1 MKNSMIMR
9 RTLSFLLTFTLICG
23 MLAGTGLSVYADTVA
38 SIGGVGYESL
48 EAAVASAQ
56 QGDIII
62 LNSDAYVSSTV
73 NINGKAVYITA
84 ADGGYS
90 IRRASGFD
98 GAIFDIYSGE
108 LGIYS
113 GVTVDG
119 EGRSVSSTLVRVSG
133 GSFTMDSGCSIQG
146 NSIDVSGG
154 AAVNVNS
161 GSFSFMGGSISSV
174 SNVAVY
180 IDSGASFRM
189 SGDAAFGAGSALR
202 LGGSSYIEIPAA
214 INLSSDVAIYADNLS
229 DGRTIAQLGGI
240 SLTQD
245 QLSRFKIMGTDE
257 IYSVVQSG
265 TRVVAHKESEPE
277 QYTEVVEYN
286 GEKYDNLNDAIADVR
301 EEYATLYLLKS
312 FTVDYNTVI
321 DGDKNIYIV
330 PKSDA
335 VVSRADGYT
344 GTMFTVESGTTLTL
358 GGTLQ
363 VNGAGIEAAG
373 SAFAVMGVLTL
384 ESGVIITNHN
394 GASAVSVTNG
404 SFAMNG
410 GSINGNVASNGTVN
424 LSSSSFVMNAGQI
437 KSNRT
442 VNGGG
447 VYANDSTLDIRG
459 GDICLNNASNGGGV
473 YIAKGSMAMSGGRI
487 YGNTAGS
494 GASVY
499 TNGSVTL
506 SGSAAL
512 AANSSV
518 SVYLGAD
525 ALINV
530 ADGWSPEAVSGYNGV
545 ITVAMNE
552 YKLNRVVVSFA
563 SSPVSEAFALDASQ
577 QALVLKAVGNNLV
590 VAPGNE
596 GDVAYFNNRGYAT
609 LEEAFAAIPDNGAGT
624 VYLVGDAQVAQT
636 IIIKPTQNLTLSVT
650 ERPGAEEEFTGRRVT
665 RFEGFDGAIFDI
677 PKGATFAI
685 GAPEGKSLSIDGE
698 LKTVKDSAFI
708 VKGVLDIG
716 VGASIVNHNFV
727 GTENA
732 ATGVFTYGGGVRV
745 ESGGVCMLSGG
756 TVSGCY
762 ASYGGGIS
770 LDNGTLTLSKG
781 YISGNTALFGGGI
794 YSVTTKP
801 EETAEPQTDDMTAP
815 LLRSVIN
822 ISEGIITQNK
832 AISNAAVPYSG
843 MGGGLLVGS
852 GAYCSV
858 TGGSINGNTAV
869 YGGGISVGEVPVFDE
884 NIDEMLTE
892 ACDFILSDKVY
903 IAQDNDIYLAYPE
916 LNVIKV
922 KPELKSQTTAITVTL
937 PDHLPANIPVV
948 QYVREIPA
956 IDPAAAD
963 EPETVPAADT
973 QAPKLTAQPAI
984 DKPLFKLDE
993 NAAKYFALLLSEDD
1007 PSVIIAGIKNGNFGG
1022 IESGKV
1028 FNGLKRFEE
1037 ADGVDEPIPVVYDPI
1052 TLGSKGVFTAHYEF
1066 TYPTAL
1072 YTGFT
1077 RSITAPL
1084 PKGTYITLIDYN
1096 VKGQAYYY
1104 YYKVTGEEKVIK
1116 GENLVADLPDGE
1128 TPVYTPDV
1136 IEIPLN
1142 EFMKMGTTNQYYK
1155 DSYETL
1161 FDTEA
1166 EFNTERMVFIVDF
1179 TYAELSEGYTMAG
1192 DFRMEWNHYIPVY
1205 GDILCDI
1212 TGSECCVDF
1221 SVTDSRLSEAYIDTD
1236 GTKVT
1241 VSYTLGA
1248 DSLAANRNC
1257 GVVLLRLNG
1266 RYPAGTYFT
1275 DADGNVYSVPTRSS
1289 VAAIPMP
1296 RDSRGNVI
1304 RKAELELTVA
1314 NYYGTSIPGT
1324 DIYAMLC
1331 ASNDG
1336 EHYSAF
1342 TECDAESDYVV
1353 LNLAARDKYA
1363 ILVTNTGNED
1373 KPFFD
1378 GITSLNK
1385 DEFIEMN
1392 VKATMN
1398 SADVSEFTLFLQK
1411 KTKDGYENCPLSE
1424 LFKIED
1430 QEIMSVALAT
1440 GKISLEPVDNLE
1452 ALLKNE
1458 FKIGFSIGDK
1468 TEFVKVNVTKD

>member
-1 MKNSMIMR
+1 MKGSMIFR
-9 RTLSFLLTFTLICG
+9 RALSLLLTLTLVCT
-23 MLAGTGLSVYADTVA
+23 MLAGTGLSVNAETVA
-38 SIGGVGYESL
+38 SIGTIGYESL

-62 LNSDAYVSSTV
+62 LNSDAYVSST
-73 NINGKAVYITA
+73 IDISGKAVYIT
-84 ADGGYS
+84 GSYT
-90 IRRASGFD
+90 IRRAPGFS
-98 GAIFDIYSGE
+98 GAIFNITSGE

-113 GVTVDG
+113 GVSIDG
-119 EGRSVSSTLVRVSG
+119 EGRSVSATLVRVDG
-133 GSFTMDSGCSIQG
+133 GSFTMDSGCSVTG
-146 NSIDVSGG
+146 NSIDVDGG
-154 AAVNVNS
+154 AAVNVRA
-161 GSFSFMGGSISSV
+161 GSFSFMGGSVASG

-180 IDSGASFRM
+180 ISSGAGFRM
-189 SGDAAFGAGSALR
+189 SGDAVFGAGSALH
-202 LGGSSYIEIPAA
+202 LGGASYIEIPTA
-214 INLSSDVAIYADNLS
+214 IDLSSDVAVYADNLS
-229 DGRTIAQLGGI
+229 DGRAIAQLGSGV
-240 SLTQD
+240 SLTED
-245 QLSRFKIMGTDE
+245 QLSRFKIMGTDD
-257 IYSVVQSG
+257 IYTVVQSG
-265 TRVVAHKESEPE
+265 MQVVAHKDSAPE

-286 GEKYDNLNDAIADVR
+286 GQKYDTLNDALSNVR

-312 FTVDYNTVI
+312 FSVNYNTAVT
-321 DGDKNIYIV
+321 GGRNIYIV
-330 PKSDA
+330 PKTDA
-335 VVSRADGYT
+335 VISRADGYLD
-344 GTMFTVESGTTLTL
+344 TMFTVESGTTLTL

-363 VNGAGIEAAG
+363 INGSGIEASS
-373 SAFAVMGVLTL
+373 SAFTVMGGLTL
-384 ESGVIITNHN
+384 ESGVIITNHS
-394 GASAVSVTNG
+394 GASAVSVSSG
-404 SFAMNG
+404 SFTMNG
-410 GSINGNVASNGTVN
+410 GSLNGNVASNGTVN
-424 LSSSSFVMNAGQI
+424 LSSASFTMNAGQI
-437 KSNRT
+437 RSNKT

-447 VYANDSTLDIRG
+447 IYADGSTLDIRG
-459 GDICLNNASNGGGV
+459 GDISLNSASNGGGV
-473 YIAKGSMAMSGGRI
+473 YIAKGSMTMSGGRI
-487 YGNTAGS
+487 YGNTAGM

-499 TNGSVTL
+499 TNGPISL

-525 ALINV
+525 ALFNV
-530 ADGWSPEAVSGYNGV
+530 AEGWSPETVSGYNGV
-545 ITVAMNE
+545 ISVAMNE

-563 SSPVSEAFALDASQ
+563 SAPISDAFTLDASQ
-577 QALVLKAVGNNLV
+577 QALVLKVVGNNLV

-636 IIIKPTQNLTLSVT
+636 IIIKPGQNLTLSVT

-665 RFEGFDGAIFDI
+665 RFEGFDGALFDI
-677 PKGATFAI
+677 SKGATFAV
-685 GAPEGKSLSIDGE
+685 GAPEGKTLTIDGE
-698 LKTVKDSAFI
+698 SRAVKDSAFI

-716 VGASIVNHNFV
+716 VGALISNHNFI

-732 ATGVFTYGGGVRV
+732 AEGVFTYGGGVRV
-745 ESGGVCMLSGG
+745 EGGGVCMLSGG

-781 YISGNTALFGGGI
+781 YISGNTALYGGGI

-801 EETAEPQTDDMTAP
+801 AEAVQPQAGAETAP

-832 AISNAAVPYSG
+832 AVSNAAAPYSG
-843 MGGGLLVGS
+843 MGGGLLIGS

-869 YGGGISVGEVPVFDE
+869 YGGGISVGEAPMLDE
-884 NIDEMLTE
+884 KSGEILSD
-892 ACDFILSDKVY
+892 AVDFILSDKAY

-916 LNVIKV
+916 LNIIKV
-922 KPELKSQTTAITVTL
+922 KPDLKAQTSAITIAL
-937 PDHLPANIPVV
+937 PDCLPANIPVV
-948 QYVREIPA
+948 QYIREIPA
-956 IDPAAAD
+956 IDPSLAE
-963 EPETVPAADT
+963 EPETVSAADPD
-973 QAPKLTAQPAI
+973 APEFTAQPAL
-984 DKPLFKLDE
+984 DKPYFKLNE
-993 NAAKYFALLLSEDD
+993 EAARYFTLLLSEDD
-1007 PSVIIAGIKNGNFGG
+1007 PTVIIAGIKNGSFGG
-1022 IESGKV
+1022 VESGKV

-1037 ADGVDEPIPVVYDPI
+1037 ADGVDEPIPVVYEPV
-1052 TLGSKGVFTAHYEF
+1052 TLGTKGVFTAHYEF

-1104 YYKVTGEEKVIK
+1104 YYKVTGEEKVVK
-1116 GENLVADLPDGE
+1116 GENLASDPLAGQAPL
-1128 TPVYTPDV
+1128 YTPDV
-1136 IEIPLN
+1136 IEIPL
-1142 EFMKMGTTNQYYK
+1142 EDFMKMGSTNQYYRN
-1155 DSYETL
+1155 SYEAL

-1166 EFNTERMVFIVDF
+1166 ELNTERMVFIVDL
-1179 TYAELSEGYTMAG
+1179 THAETDEGYTMAG
-1192 DFRMEWNHYIPVY
+1192 EFRMEWNHYISSYNGIP
-1205 GDILCDI
+1205 CDI
-1212 TGSECCVDF
+1212 TGNTCFVDF
-1221 SVTDSRLSEAYIDTD
+1221 TVVDDRLSEVYIEADS
-1236 GTKVT
+1236 GKVL

-1266 RYPAGTYFT
+1266 RYPAGTYLT
-1275 DADGNVYSVPTRSS
+1275 DADGNIYSVPARSS

-1304 RKAELELTVA
+1304 RKAELELTVS

-1342 TECDAESDYVV
+1342 TQCDAESDYVV
-1353 LNLAARDKYA
+1353 LSLAARDKYA
-1363 ILVTNTGNED
+1363 ILVTNTGDDE

-1378 GITSLNK
+1378 GISSLNK
-1385 DEFIEMN
+1385 SKFIEMN

-1398 SADVSEFTLFLQK
+1398 SADVSEFTLFLQR
-1411 KTKDGYENCPLSE
+1411 KTEEGYENCPLSE

-1430 QEIMSVALAT
+1430 QEVMSVALAT